1 MIASAATSKDL
12 DTDMDVGNEG
22 MDAGDVDGA
31 SPPTNQRTG
40 GKTGKAAA
48 ADAADLV
55 ADDEVVEGTETGP
68 VSDAVR
74 NRRGAAR
81 GQTVDLN
88 DDDYDID
95 DSYDDG
101 DEVDGR
107 AGRAFGEESFD
118 TFAGMPDDDDFDDDE
133 YDSWRLEVD
142 ASTPTHGKKQGSGRK
157 GSDDGSETLTSGAR
171 RRRGE
176 DIYDED
182 DSDEDESEGSTSEE
196 SPEDAELREAMNAE
210 RELEAGLV
218 AELEAAGVDSADLPK
233 SPKRS
238 PHGPHPTEISSTT
251 SIKPLASISSLND
264 CMKSR

>member
-1 MIASAATSKDL
+1 MRIAGRVGSRRGHGVIASAATSKDL

-31 SPPTNQRTG
+31 SPPTNQRTS

-48 ADAADLV
+48 AGAADLV

-107 AGRAFGEESFD
+107 AGRRV
-118 TFAGMPDDDDFDDDE
+118 
-133 YDSWRLEVD
+133 W
-142 ASTPTHGKKQGSGRK
+142 GRIVRHLRR
-157 GSDDGSETLTSGAR
+157 DAR
-171 RRRGE
+171 RRR
-176 DIYDED
+176 
-182 DSDEDESEGSTSEE
+182 
-196 SPEDAELREAMNAE
+196 L
-210 RELEAGLV
+210 
-218 AELEAAGVDSADLPK
+218 
-233 SPKRS
+233 
-238 PHGPHPTEISSTT
+238 
-251 SIKPLASISSLND
+251 
-264 CMKSR
+264 